1 MSDTLI
7 NRIISFV
14 LQAALYIWVVAVTLW
29 MLFVLLSF
37 DIIMI
42 ILSILVGLLI
52 AAPLYYFA
60 RYFWAKAAA
69 A

>member
-14 LQAALYIWVVAVTLW
+14 LQAALYIWVVAVSLW

-42 ILSILVGLLI
+42 IISILVGLLI

-60 RYFWAKAAA
+60 QHFWKKAAA